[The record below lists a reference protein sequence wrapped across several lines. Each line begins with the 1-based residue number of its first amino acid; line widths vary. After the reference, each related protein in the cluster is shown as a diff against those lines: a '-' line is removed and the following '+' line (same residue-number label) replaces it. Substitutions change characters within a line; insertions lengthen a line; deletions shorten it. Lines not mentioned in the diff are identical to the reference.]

1 MRKSK
6 TTAIRKHEAK
16 GKVIRDIRDFCNY
29 SRKDVA
35 RELKVSVQQV
45 YSWESGRAPIPRKR
59 IIALANMIKTNK
71 SIDAISLISVAAMI
85 DYKNELERYNQ

>member
-1 MRKSK
+1 MRRKK
-6 TTAIRKHEAK
+6 TTAIRKHATK
-16 GKVIRDIRDFCNY
+16 GKIIRDIRDFCNY

-59 IIALANMIKTNK
+59 IIAFANMIKTNE

-85 DYKNELERYNQ
+85 DYKKELERYNQ